1 MTTTR
6 LIRGGRILDAR
17 THRAEAQDMLII
29 GERIADIAPPGLT
42 VNDETAI
49 VNANGMLL
57 IPGLV
62 NAHTHGH
69 GSLAKGMGDRWTLE
83 LLLNANPWL
92 NDGQTLEDKH
102 LAAKLNAAE
111 MVLKG
116 ATAAYDLFF
125 EFPQVTREGID
136 AIARGY
142 QSVGLRAVVAP
153 MMADRTFYQAIPG
166 LIDALPKDASWD
178 DVMYRVYV
186 RQRIESGIQDADA
199 GRVVDVEEVR
209 RQFGLAT

>member
-1 MTTTR
+1 MRNTC

-17 THRAEAQDMLII
+17 THSAEARDLLII
-29 GERIADIAPPGLT
+29 GGRIADIAPPGLT
-42 VNDETAI
+42 VNDETEI

-136 AIARGY
+136 AIA
-142 QSVGLRAVVAP
+142 
-153 MMADRTFYQAIPG
+153 
-166 LIDALPKDASWD
+166 
-178 DVMYRVYV
+178 
-186 RQRIESGIQDADA
+186 
-199 GRVVDVEEVR
+199 
-209 RQFGLAT
+209 

>member
-1 MTTTR
+1 
-6 LIRGGRILDAR
+6 
-17 THRAEAQDMLII
+17 MLII

-42 VNDETAI
+42 VNDETEI
-49 VNANGMLL
+49 INANGMLL

-125 EFPQVTREGID
+125 EFH
-136 AIARGY
+136 
-142 QSVGLRAVVAP
+142 
-153 MMADRTFYQAIPG
+153 
-166 LIDALPKDASWD
+166 
-178 DVMYRVYV
+178 
-186 RQRIESGIQDADA
+186 
-199 GRVVDVEEVR
+199 
-209 RQFGLAT
+209 

>member
-1 MTTTR
+1 MRNTC

-17 THRAEAQDMLII
+17 THRAEARDLLII
-29 GERIADIAPPGLT
+29 GGRIADIAPPGLT
-42 VNDETAI
+42 VNDETEI

-111 MVLKG
+111 MI
-116 ATAAYDLFF
+116 FF
-125 EFPQVTREGID
+125 LNSRRSLERE
-136 AIARGY
+136 
-142 QSVGLRAVVAP
+142 STP
-153 MMADRTFYQAIPG
+153 SP
-166 LIDALPKDASWD
+166 
-178 DVMYRVYV
+178 
-186 RQRIESGIQDADA
+186 
-199 GRVVDVEEVR
+199 VDTNLWAFVP
-209 RQFGLAT
+209 